1 MITYLGCTVYV
12 VTISYP
18 GMVEGANP
26 VVRPALTRDL
36 GDPAVKLGCLS
47 HGRTVPL
54 SPAER
59 AILVRAYVR
68 GVRS

>member
-12 VTISYP
+12 VTCTYP
-18 GMVEGANP
+18 GIVDGADA
-26 VVRPALTRDL
+26 VVRPALAHDL
-36 GDPAVKLGCLS
+36 ANNATPIGCIAN
-47 HGRTVPL
+47 GRTLPL

-59 AILVRAYVR
+59 AILVRAY